1 MVLKTV
7 IMLYFS
13 PTGFLPYG
21 RAADDMQGSAGD
33 DLLSAKIEN
42 PVGLTCGKSLFH
54 SIYVGIPDIK
64 WCSSMWYALIYI
76 GIP

>member
-1 MVLKTV
+1 MSTSGLIKFKSTNNVLKMV
-7 IMLYFS
+7 IMLCFS

-64 WCSSMWYALIYI
+64 
-76 GIP
+76 

>member
-1 MVLKTV
+1 
-7 IMLYFS
+7 MLCFS

-64 WCSSMWYALIYI
+64 
-76 GIP
+76 

>member
-1 MVLKTV
+1 
-7 IMLYFS
+7 MLYFSS

-21 RAADDMQGSAGD
+21 RAADDMQGRAGD

-54 SIYVGIPDIK
+54 SINVGIPHIK
-64 WCSSMWYALIYI
+64 WCSSMWYALVYI